1 MFVRVYSIGTPIK
14 MSGSMENYIQDP
26 CVDLSNYRVIEV
38 IIE

>member
-1 MFVRVYSIGTPIK
+1 MFVRVYTIGTPVK

-26 CVDLSNYRVIEV
+26 YVDLSNYHVIEV